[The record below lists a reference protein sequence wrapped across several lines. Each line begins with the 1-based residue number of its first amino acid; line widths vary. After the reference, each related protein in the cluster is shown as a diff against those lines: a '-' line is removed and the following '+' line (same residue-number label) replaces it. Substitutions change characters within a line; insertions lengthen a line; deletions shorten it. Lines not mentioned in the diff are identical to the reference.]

1 MKNDGFLPGLVIGA
15 IVGVIVFALV
25 MGNSWKRAAVD
36 HNCAHYDAKT
46 SEFTWNEEENINSG
60 NSN

>member
-1 MKNDGFLPGLVIGA
+1 MKNDGFLPGLIIGA
-15 IVGVIVFALV
+15 IVGSFVFVLV
-25 MGNSWKRAAVD
+25 MSDSWKQATVD

-46 SEFTWNEEENINSG
+46 SKFTWNEENISSG